1 MSANKLLDP
10 ITPGEILREDF
21 MEPFGISINKLSRDL
36 SVPPNRISEIV
47 NGKRS
52 ITTDTALR
60 LQRYFGVEA
69 QFWLNLQT
77 EYDLRMMKRKI
88 WSDIEQRI
96 IPAQTSKTL
105 SENSPMA

>member
-1 MSANKLLDP
+1 MSANKFLDP
-10 ITPGEILREDF
+10 IAPGEILREDF
-21 MEPFGISINKLSRDL
+21 MEPLGISINRLSRDL

>member
-88 WSDIEQRI
+88 WPDIEQRI
-96 IPAQTSKTL
+96 IPAQTSKAI
-105 SENSPMA
+105 SKNSPMT